1 MLTTIRSRSEPHE
14 EVLMSLSRP
23 DRAPVRVRLAVLL
36 ALQCTVVLVC
46 VVATTLVAMSVQ
58 ERSIRAATEER
69 VLDVATSLV
78 ELDQVQ
84 SAVLLDTAA
93 ATAELQ
99 PLADVVAAA
108 SGVDYVVVTDARGI
122 RLTHPNPAERGRT
135 VSTDATA
142 VLAGETFLG
151 TETGT
156 IGPSLRAKVPVRNGE
171 DVVGTASVGVLES
184 EISGSYEEAV
194 GGLLPWVA
202 GSIVLG
208 VILSGLLTAVL
219 RRRVRR
225 LESDARELETQRRIS
240 RALRD
245 QTHEFHTRLHVIR
258 GLVAE
263 GETGEALTYIGG
275 LAPVASGLPIDD
287 PALRALLEGLSAE
300 YPGLRVDPASLVPRG
315 SVDDEVLTV
324 LGNLVRNA
332 AEAAGPGGRIDVLV
346 LAGDERL
353 TIDVAD
359 DGPGVVPADAARIFD
374 RGVSSKAAAG
384 RGVGLDL
391 VRRIAGARGGSI
403 TLGRSASGGARFTV
417 ELPRAGVRA

>member
-1 MLTTIRSRSEPHE
+1 
-14 EVLMSLSRP
+14 MSLTRT

-46 VVATTLVAMSVQ
+46 VLATTLVAMSVQ

-69 VLDVATSLV
+69 VLDVAMSLV

-84 SAVLLDTAA
+84 GAVLLDTDT

-156 IGPSLRAKVPVRNGE
+156 IGPSLRAKVPVRVGDE
-171 DVVGTASVGVLES
+171 VVGTASVGVLES
-184 EISGSYEEAV
+184 EISRSFDEAV
-194 GGLLPWVA
+194 GGMLPWVA

-208 VILSGLLTAVL
+208 VVLSGLLTAAL

-225 LESDARELETQRRIS
+225 LEADARELETQRRIS
-240 RALRD
+240 GALRE

-287 PALRALLEGLSAE
+287 PALRALLDGLAAE
-300 YPGLRVDPASLVPRG
+300 VPGLRVDPASLAPRG
-315 SVDDEVLTV
+315 SIDDEVLTV
-324 LGNLVRNA
+324 VGNLVRNA
-332 AEAAGPGGRIDVLV
+332 AEAAGPGGRVDVLV

-359 DGPGVVPADAARIFD
+359 DGPGVAPADVTRIFD
-374 RGVSSKAAAG
+374 RGFSSKASAG

-391 VRRIAGARGGSI
+391 VRRIAGARGGSV
-403 TLGRSASGGARFTV
+403 TVGGSASGGARFTV

>member
-1 MLTTIRSRSEPHE
+1 
-14 EVLMSLSRP
+14 MSTARP
-23 DRAPVRVRLAVLL
+23 ERPPVRVRLAVLL
-36 ALQCTVVLVC
+36 ALQSVVVLVC
-46 VVATTLVAMSVQ
+46 VLATTVVAMSVQ

-69 VLDVATSLV
+69 VLDVARSLV

-84 SAVLLDTAA
+84 NAVLLDTDL
-93 ATAELQ
+93 ATADLQ

-156 IGPSLRAKVPVRNGE
+156 IGPSLRAKVPVRAGG
-171 DVVGTASVGVLES
+171 DVVGTASVGVLET
-184 EISGSYEEAV
+184 EISRSFDEAV
-194 GGLLPWVA
+194 GGMLPWVA

-208 VILSGLLTAVL
+208 VVLSGLLTAAL

-225 LESDARELETQRRIS
+225 LEADAREMETQRRIAG
-240 RALRD
+240 ALRD

-263 GETGEALTYIGG
+263 GETGEAMTYIGR
-275 LAPVASGLPIDD
+275 LAPVASGLSIDD
-287 PALRALLEGLSAE
+287 PALRSLLEGLSAE
-300 YPGLRVDPASLVPRG
+300 HPGVRVDPASLVPRG
-315 SVDDEVLTV
+315 GIDDDVLTV
-324 LGNLVRNA
+324 VGNLVRNA
-332 AEAAGPGGRIDVLV
+332 VEAAGADGRVEVLV

-353 TIDVAD
+353 TVDVAD
-359 DGPGVVPADAARIFD
+359 DGPGVAPADRARIFD

-391 VRRIAGARGGSI
+391 VRRIAGARGGSV
-403 TLGRSASGGARFTV
+403 TVGRSAAGGARFTV
-417 ELPRAGVRA
+417 ELPYAGVPS

>member
-1 MLTTIRSRSEPHE
+1 MPITRS
-14 EVLMSLSRP
+14 

-46 VVATTLVAMSVQ
+46 VLATTLVAMSVQ

-69 VLDVATSLV
+69 VLDVARSLV

-84 SAVLLDTAA
+84 RAVLLDTAA
-93 ATAELQ
+93 ATADLQ

-108 SGVDYVVVTDARGI
+108 SGVDYVVVTDVRGI

-151 TETGT
+151 TEIGT
-156 IGPSLRAKVPVRNGE
+156 IGPSLRAKVPVRAA
-171 DVVGTASVGVLES
+171 DAVVGTASVGVLES
-184 EISGSYEEAV
+184 EISRSFDEAV
-194 GGLLPWVA
+194 GGMLPWVV

-208 VILSGLLTAVL
+208 VVLSGLLTAAL

-225 LESDARELETQRRIS
+225 LEADARELETQRRIS
-240 RALRD
+240 GALRE

-263 GETGEALTYIGG
+263 GEAGEALTYIGG

-287 PALRALLEGLSAE
+287 PALRALLEGLASEFA
-300 YPGLRVDPASLVPRG
+300 GLRVDTASLVPRG
-315 SVDDEVLTV
+315 SVDDEVLTIV
-324 LGNLVRNA
+324 GNLVRNA
-332 AEAAGPGGRIDVLV
+332 AEAAGGDGHIDVLV

-359 DGPGVVPADAARIFD
+359 DGPGVAPADVARIFD

-391 VRRIAGARGGSI
+391 VRRIAGARGGSV
-403 TLGRSASGGARFTV
+403 TVGRSASGGARFTV
-417 ELPRAGVRA
+417 ELPHAGVRG

>member
-1 MLTTIRSRSEPHE
+1 MSTTR
-14 EVLMSLSRP
+14 
-23 DRAPVRVRLAVLL
+23 PVRVRLAVLL
-36 ALQCTVVLVC
+36 ALQCAVVLVC
-46 VVATTLVAMSVQ
+46 VLATTLVAMSVQ

-84 SAVLLDTAA
+84 SAVLLDTDA

-122 RLTHPNPAERGRT
+122 RLTHPNPAERGRS

-142 VLAGETFLG
+142 VLGGETFLG

-156 IGPSLRAKVPVRNGE
+156 IGPSLRAKVPVRAA
-171 DVVGTASVGVLES
+171 DASVIGTASVGVLES
-184 EISGSYEEAV
+184 EISGSYDEAV

-208 VILSGLLTAVL
+208 VVLSGLLTAAL

-225 LESDARELETQRRIS
+225 LEADARELETQRRIS
-240 RALRD
+240 GALRD

-263 GETGEALTYIGG
+263 GETGDALTYIGG

-300 YPGLRVDPASLVPRG
+300 HAGLRVDPASLVPRG
-315 SVDDEVLTV
+315 VVDDDALTV
-324 LGNLVRNA
+324 IGNLVRNA
-332 AEAAGPGGRIDVLV
+332 AEAAGPGGHVDVLV

-359 DGPGVVPADAARIFD
+359 DGPGVAPADAARIFD
-374 RGVSSKAAAG
+374 RGVSSKAASG

-391 VRRIAGARGGSI
+391 VRRIAGTRGGSV
-403 TLGRSASGGARFTV
+403 TVGRSASGGARFTV
-417 ELPRAGVRA
+417 ELPAAGVRA

>member
-1 MLTTIRSRSEPHE
+1 
-14 EVLMSLSRP
+14 MSLTRT

-46 VVATTLVAMSVQ
+46 VLATTLVAMSVQ

-69 VLDVATSLV
+69 VLDVAMSLV

-84 SAVLLDTAA
+84 GAVLLDTDT

-156 IGPSLRAKVPVRNGE
+156 IGPSLRAKVPVRVGDE
-171 DVVGTASVGVLES
+171 VVGTASVGVLES
-184 EISGSYEEAV
+184 EISRSFDEAV
-194 GGLLPWVA
+194 GGMLPWVA

-208 VILSGLLTAVL
+208 VVLSGLLTAAL

-225 LESDARELETQRRIS
+225 LEADARELETQRRIS
-240 RALRD
+240 GALRE

-287 PALRALLEGLSAE
+287 PALRALLDGLAAE
-300 YPGLRVDPASLVPRG
+300 VPGLRVDPASLAPRG

-324 LGNLVRNA
+324 VGNLVRNA
-332 AEAAGPGGRIDVLV
+332 AEAAGPGGRVDVLV

-359 DGPGVVPADAARIFD
+359 DGPGVAPADVTRIFD
-374 RGVSSKAAAG
+374 RGFSSKASAG

-391 VRRIAGARGGSI
+391 VRRIAGARGGSV
-403 TLGRSASGGARFTV
+403 TVGGSASGGARFTV

>member
-1 MLTTIRSRSEPHE
+1 
-14 EVLMSLSRP
+14 MSITRP

-46 VVATTLVAMSVQ
+46 VLATTLVAMSVQ

-84 SAVLLDTAA
+84 RAVLLDTDA
-93 ATAELQ
+93 ATADLQ

-122 RLTHPNPAERGRT
+122 RLTHPNPVERGRT

-156 IGPSLRAKVPVRNGE
+156 IGPSLRAKVPVRAGAT
-171 DVVGTASVGVLES
+171 VVGSASVGVLES
-184 EISGSYEEAV
+184 EISRSFDEAV
-194 GGLLPWVA
+194 GGMLPWVA

-208 VILSGLLTAVL
+208 VVLSGLLTAAL

-225 LESDARELETQRRIS
+225 LEADARELETQRRIS

-275 LAPVASGLPIDD
+275 LAPVASGLSIDD
-287 PALRALLEGLSAE
+287 RALRALLDGLAAE
-300 YPGLRVDPASLVPRG
+300 VPGLRVDPASLVPRG
-315 SVDDEVLTV
+315 SIDDEVLTV
-324 LGNLVRNA
+324 VGNLVRNA
-332 AEAAGPGGRIDVLV
+332 AEAAGTGGRIDVLL

-359 DGPGVVPADAARIFD
+359 DGPGVAPADRARIFD
-374 RGVSSKAAAG
+374 RGVSSKAGAE

-391 VRRIAGARGGSI
+391 VRRIAGARGGSV
-403 TLGRSASGGARFTV
+403 TVGRSASGGARFTV
-417 ELPRAGVRA
+417 ELPRVGARP

>member
-1 MLTTIRSRSEPHE
+1 MTS
-14 EVLMSLSRP
+14 VRP
-23 DRAPVRVRLAVLL
+23 ESAPVRVRLAVLL
-36 ALQCTVVLVC
+36 ALQCAVVLVC
-46 VVATTLVAMSVQ
+46 VLATTLVAVSVQ

-69 VLDVATSLV
+69 VLDVARSLV

-84 SAVLLDTAA
+84 RAVLFDTAA
-93 ATAELQ
+93 ATADLQ

-122 RLTHPNPAERGRT
+122 RLTHPNPAERGRS
-135 VSTDATA
+135 VSTDASA

-156 IGPSLRAKVPVRNGE
+156 IGPSLRAKVPVRDG
-171 DVVGTASVGVLES
+171 DATDAAVIGTASVGVLES

-208 VILSGLLTAVL
+208 VVLSGLLTAAL

-225 LESDARELETQRRIS
+225 LEADARELETQRRIS
-240 RALRD
+240 GALRD

-275 LAPVASGLPIDD
+275 LAPVASGLSIDD
-287 PALRALLEGLSAE
+287 PALRALLEGLSSEHA
-300 YPGLRVDPASLVPRG
+300 GVRVDPASLVPRG
-315 SVDDEVLTV
+315 TVDDEVLTV
-324 LGNLVRNA
+324 VGNLVRNA
-332 AEAAGPGGRIDVLV
+332 AEAAGAEGRIDVLV
-346 LAGDERL
+346 LAGDERM

-359 DGPGVVPADAARIFD
+359 DGPGVESTDIARIFD
-374 RGVSSKAAAG
+374 RGYSSKASAG

-391 VRRIAGARGGSI
+391 VRRIAGARDGSI
-403 TLGRSASGGARFTV
+403 TVGASARGGARFTV
-417 ELPRAGVRA
+417 ELAHAGVRT

>member
-1 MLTTIRSRSEPHE
+1 
-14 EVLMSLSRP
+14 MSTPR
-23 DRAPVRVRLAVLL
+23 PVRVRLAVLL
-36 ALQCTVVLVC
+36 ALQCAVVLVC
-46 VVATTLVAMSVQ
+46 VLATTLVAMSVQ

-84 SAVLLDTAA
+84 SAVLLDTDA

-122 RLTHPNPAERGRT
+122 RVTHPNPAERGRS

-142 VLAGETFLG
+142 VLGGETFLG

-156 IGPSLRAKVPVRNGE
+156 IGPSLRAKVPVRSLDG

-184 EISGSYEEAV
+184 EISGSFDEAV
-194 GGLLPWVA
+194 GGMLPWVA

-208 VILSGLLTAVL
+208 VVLSGLLTAAL

-225 LESDARELETQRRIS
+225 LEADARELETQRRIS
-240 RALRD
+240 GALRD

-263 GETGEALTYIGG
+263 GETGDALSYIGG

-300 YPGLRVDPASLVPRG
+300 HAGLRVDPASLVPRG
-315 SVDDEVLTV
+315 AVDDDALTV
-324 LGNLVRNA
+324 IGNLVRNA
-332 AEAAGPGGRIDVLV
+332 TEAAGPGGHVDVLV

-359 DGPGVVPADAARIFD
+359 DGPGVAAADAARIFD
-374 RGVSSKAAAG
+374 RGVSSKAASG

-391 VRRIAGARGGSI
+391 VRRIAGTRGGSV
-403 TLGRSASGGARFTV
+403 TVGRSTSGGARFTV
-417 ELPRAGVRA
+417 ELPAAGVRA

>member
-1 MLTTIRSRSEPHE
+1 MSTTR
-14 EVLMSLSRP
+14 
-23 DRAPVRVRLAVLL
+23 PVRVRLAVLL
-36 ALQCTVVLVC
+36 ALQCAVVLVC
-46 VVATTLVAMSVQ
+46 VLATTLVAISVQ

-84 SAVLLDTAA
+84 SAVLLDTDA

-122 RLTHPNPAERGRT
+122 RLTHPNPAERGRN

-142 VLAGETFLG
+142 VLGGETFLG

-156 IGPSLRAKVPVRNGE
+156 IGPSLRAKVPVRAA
-171 DVVGTASVGVLES
+171 DTSVIGTASVGVLES
-184 EISGSYEEAV
+184 EISGSYDEAV

-208 VILSGLLTAVL
+208 VVLSGLLTAAL

-225 LESDARELETQRRIS
+225 LEADARELETQRRIS
-240 RALRD
+240 GALRD

-263 GETGEALTYIGG
+263 GETGDALTYIGG

-300 YPGLRVDPASLVPRG
+300 HAGLRVDPASLVPRG
-315 SVDDEVLTV
+315 VVDDDALTV
-324 LGNLVRNA
+324 IGNLVRNA
-332 AEAAGPGGRIDVLV
+332 AEAAGPGGHVDVLV

-353 TIDVAD
+353 TIDVGD
-359 DGPGVVPADAARIFD
+359 DGPGVAPADAARIFD
-374 RGVSSKAAAG
+374 RGVSSKAASG

-391 VRRIAGARGGSI
+391 VRRIAGTRGGSV
-403 TLGRSASGGARFTV
+403 TVGRSASGGARFTV
-417 ELPRAGVRA
+417 ELPAAGVRA

>member
-1 MLTTIRSRSEPHE
+1 
-14 EVLMSLSRP
+14 MSLTRP

-46 VVATTLVAMSVQ
+46 VLATTLVAMSVQ

-69 VLDVATSLV
+69 VLDVAMSLV

-84 SAVLLDTAA
+84 GAVLLDTDT

-122 RLTHPNPAERGRT
+122 RLTHPNPTERGRT

-171 DVVGTASVGVLES
+171 VVVGTASVGVLES
-184 EISGSYEEAV
+184 EISRSFDEAV
-194 GGLLPWVA
+194 GGMLPWVA

-208 VILSGLLTAVL
+208 VVLSGLLTAAL

-225 LESDARELETQRRIS
+225 LEADARELETQRRIS
-240 RALRD
+240 GALRE

-287 PALRALLEGLSAE
+287 PALRALLDGLAAE
-300 YPGLRVDPASLVPRG
+300 VPGLRVDPASLVPRG

-324 LGNLVRNA
+324 VGNLVRNA

-359 DGPGVVPADAARIFD
+359 DGPGVAPADVTRIFD
-374 RGVSSKAAAG
+374 RGVSSKATAG

-391 VRRIAGARGGSI
+391 VRRIAGARGGAV
-403 TLGRSASGGARFTV
+403 TVGRSASGGARFTV
-417 ELPRAGVRA
+417 ELPRAGVRQ

>member
-1 MLTTIRSRSEPHE
+1 
-14 EVLMSLSRP
+14 MSTAPLDRAA

-36 ALQCTVVLVC
+36 ALQCAVVLVC
-46 VVATTLVAMSVQ
+46 VLATTLVAMSAQ
-58 ERSIRAATEER
+58 ERSIRTATEER
-69 VLDVATSLV
+69 VLDVARSLA
-78 ELDQVQ
+78 ELDQVRR
-84 SAVLLDTAA
+84 AVLLDADA
-93 ATAELQ
+93 ATAQLQ

-122 RLTHPNPAERGRT
+122 RLTHPNPAERGRS

-156 IGPSLRAKVPVRNGE
+156 IGPSLRAKVPVRAGDAE
-171 DVVGTASVGVLES
+171 TGAVIGTASVGVLES
-184 EISGSYEEAV
+184 EIAGSYEQAV

-208 VILSGLLTAVL
+208 VVLSGLLTAAL

-225 LESDARELETQRRIS
+225 LEADARELETQRRIS
-240 RALRD
+240 SALRD

-263 GETGEALTYIGG
+263 GETGDALTYIGG
-275 LAPVASGLPIDD
+275 LAPVASGLSIDD
-287 PALRALLEGLSAE
+287 PALRALLDGLSAE
-300 YPGLRVDPASLVPRG
+300 HRGLRVDPASLVPRG
-315 SVDDEVLTV
+315 VVDDDALSVI
-324 LGNLVRNA
+324 GNLVRNA
-332 AEAAGPGGRIDVLV
+332 AEAAGPGGRVDVLV

-359 DGPGVVPADAARIFD
+359 DGPGVPPADVARIFD
-374 RGVSSKAAAG
+374 RGVSSKAPSG

-403 TLGRSASGGARFTV
+403 TVGAAAAGGARFTV
-417 ELPRAGVRA
+417 ELPHAGVRA

>member
-1 MLTTIRSRSEPHE
+1 
-14 EVLMSLSRP
+14 MSITRP
-23 DRAPVRVRLAVLL
+23 DRAPVRARLAVLL
-36 ALQCTVVLVC
+36 ALQCAVVLVC
-46 VVATTLVAMSVQ
+46 VLATTLVAMSVQ

-69 VLDVATSLV
+69 VLDVAMSLV

-84 SAVLLDTAA
+84 RAVVLDTAA

-122 RLTHPNPAERGRT
+122 RLTHPNPVERGRT

-156 IGPSLRAKVPVRNGE
+156 IGPSLRAKVPVRSPDDGAPGA
-171 DVVGTASVGVLES
+171 VVGTASVGVLES
-184 EISGSYEEAV
+184 EISRSFDEAV
-194 GGLLPWVA
+194 GGMLPWVA
-202 GSIVLG
+202 ASIVLG
-208 VILSGLLTAVL
+208 VVLSGLLTAAL

-225 LESDARELETQRRIS
+225 LEADARELETQRRIS
-240 RALRD
+240 GALRD

-275 LAPVASGLPIDD
+275 LAPVASGLSIDD
-287 PALRALLEGLSAE
+287 PALRALLDGLAAE
-300 YPGLRVDPASLVPRG
+300 IEGLRVDPASLVPRG

-324 LGNLVRNA
+324 VGNLVRNA
-332 AEAAGPGGRIDVLV
+332 AEAAGGGARIDVLV

-359 DGPGVVPADAARIFD
+359 DGPGVAPADMARIFD
-374 RGVSSKAAAG
+374 RGVSSKATAG

-391 VRRIAGARGGSI
+391 VRRIAGARGGSV
-403 TLGRSASGGARFTV
+403 TVGRSASGGARFTV
-417 ELPRAGVRA
+417 ELPHAGVRS

>member
-1 MLTTIRSRSEPHE
+1 MSTTR
-14 EVLMSLSRP
+14 
-23 DRAPVRVRLAVLL
+23 PVRVRLAVLL

-46 VVATTLVAMSVQ
+46 VLATTLVAMSVQ

-84 SAVLLDTAA
+84 RAVLLDTAA

-108 SGVDYVVVTDARGI
+108 SGVDYVVVTDVRGI

-142 VLAGETFLG
+142 VLAGETFIG

-156 IGPSLRAKVPVRNGE
+156 IGPSLRAKVPVRAA
-171 DVVGTASVGVLES
+171 DAVVGTASVGVLES
-184 EISGSYEEAV
+184 EISRSFDEAV
-194 GGLLPWVA
+194 GGMLPWVA

-208 VILSGLLTAVL
+208 VVLSGLLTAAL

-225 LESDARELETQRRIS
+225 LEADARELETQRRIS
-240 RALRD
+240 GALRE

-287 PALRALLEGLSAE
+287 PALRALLDGLVSE
-300 YPGLRVDPASLVPRG
+300 FPGLRVDPASLVPRG

-332 AEAAGPGGRIDVLV
+332 AEAAGPGGQIDVLV

-359 DGPGVVPADAARIFD
+359 DGPGVAPADVARIFD

-391 VRRIAGARGGSI
+391 VRRIAGARGGSV
-403 TLGRSASGGARFTV
+403 TVGRSTSGGARFTV
-417 ELPRAGVRA
+417 ELPQAGVRG

>member
-1 MLTTIRSRSEPHE
+1 MSTTR
-14 EVLMSLSRP
+14 
-23 DRAPVRVRLAVLL
+23 PVRVRLAVLL
-36 ALQCTVVLVC
+36 ALQCAVVLVC
-46 VVATTLVAMSVQ
+46 VLATTLVAMSVQ

-84 SAVLLDTAA
+84 SAVLLDTDA

-122 RLTHPNPAERGRT
+122 RLTHPNPAERGRS

-142 VLAGETFLG
+142 VLGGETFLG

-156 IGPSLRAKVPVRNGE
+156 IGPSLRAKVPVRAA
-171 DVVGTASVGVLES
+171 DASVIGTASVGVLES
-184 EISGSYEEAV
+184 EISGSYDEAV

-208 VILSGLLTAVL
+208 VVLSGLLTAAL

-225 LESDARELETQRRIS
+225 LEADARELETQRRIS
-240 RALRD
+240 GALRD

-263 GETGEALTYIGG
+263 GETGDALTYIGG
-275 LAPVASGLPIDD
+275 LAPVASGLPVDD

-300 YPGLRVDPASLVPRG
+300 HAGLRVDPASLVPRG
-315 SVDDEVLTV
+315 VVDDDALTV
-324 LGNLVRNA
+324 IGNLVRNA
-332 AEAAGPGGRIDVLV
+332 AEAAGPEGHVDVLV

-359 DGPGVVPADAARIFD
+359 DGPGVAPADAARIFD
-374 RGVSSKAAAG
+374 RGVSSKAASG

-391 VRRIAGARGGSI
+391 VRRIAGTRGGSV
-403 TLGRSASGGARFTV
+403 TVGRSASGGARFTV
-417 ELPRAGVRA
+417 ELPAAGVRA

>member
-1 MLTTIRSRSEPHE
+1 
-14 EVLMSLSRP
+14 MSTAHP
-23 DRAPVRVRLAVLL
+23 DRAPRRVRLAVLL
-36 ALQCTVVLVC
+36 ALQSAVVLVC
-46 VVATTLVAMSVQ
+46 VLATTLVAVSVQ

-84 SAVLLDTAA
+84 RAVLFDIDA

-108 SGVDYVVVTDARGI
+108 SGVDYVVVTDARGV

-135 VSTDATA
+135 VSTDATS
-142 VLAGETFLG
+142 VLAGETFVG

-156 IGPSLRAKVPVRNGE
+156 IGPSLRAKVPVRAGG
-171 DVVGTASVGVLES
+171 DGSVAAAGPVIGTASVGVLES
-184 EISGSYEEAV
+184 EISQNFDEAV

-208 VILSGLLTAVL
+208 VVLSGVLTAAL

-225 LESDARELETQRRIS
+225 LEADARELDTQRRIAG
-240 RALRD
+240 ALRD

-263 GETGEALTYIGG
+263 GEAAEALTYIGG
-275 LAPVASGLPIDD
+275 LAPVASGVAVDD
-287 PALRALLEGLSAE
+287 PSLRALLDGLAAE
-300 YPGLRVDPASLVPRG
+300 HAGVRLDPASLAPRG
-315 SVDDEVLTV
+315 SIDDDVLTV
-324 LGNLVRNA
+324 VANLVRNA
-332 AEAAGPGGRIDVLV
+332 VEAVGPDGSVDVLV

-353 TIDVAD
+353 TVDVSD
-359 DGPGVVPADAARIFD
+359 DGPGVAPADMTRIFE
-374 RGVSSKAAAG
+374 RGTSSKATSG

-391 VRRIAGARGGSI
+391 VRRIAGARDGSV
-403 TLGRSASGGARFTV
+403 TVGRSVRGGARFTV
-417 ELPRAGVRA
+417 ELAVARVRA

>member
-1 MLTTIRSRSEPHE
+1 
-14 EVLMSLSRP
+14 MSMTPP
-23 DRAPVRVRLAVLL
+23 DRGPVRVRLAVLL

-46 VVATTLVAMSVQ
+46 VLATTLVAMSVQ

-84 SAVLLDTAA
+84 RAVLLDIDA

-108 SGVDYVVVTDARGI
+108 SGVDYVVVTDIRGI

-142 VLAGETFLG
+142 VLAGETFIG

-156 IGPSLRAKVPVRNGE
+156 IGPSLRAKVPVRSLDGS
-171 DVVGTASVGVLES
+171 VIGTASVGVLES

-208 VILSGLLTAVL
+208 VLLSGLLTAAL

-225 LESDARELETQRRIS
+225 LEADARELETQRRIS
-240 RALRD
+240 GALRD

-263 GETGEALTYIGG
+263 GETDEALTYIGG

-287 PALRALLEGLSAE
+287 PALRALLEGLASEFA
-300 YPGLRVDPASLVPRG
+300 GLRVDPASLVPRG

-324 LGNLVRNA
+324 VGNLVRNA
-332 AEAAGPGGRIDVLV
+332 AEAAGGDGHIDVLV

-359 DGPGVVPADAARIFD
+359 DGPGVAPADVARIFD

-391 VRRIAGARGGSI
+391 VRRIAGARGGSV
-403 TLGRSASGGARFTV
+403 TVGRSASGGARFTV
-417 ELPRAGVRA
+417 ELPHAGVRA

>member
-1 MLTTIRSRSEPHE
+1 
-14 EVLMSLSRP
+14 MSTVRP
-23 DRAPVRVRLAVLL
+23 ERAPVRVRLAVLL
-36 ALQCTVVLVC
+36 ALQCAVVLVC
-46 VVATTLVAMSVQ
+46 VLATTLVAVRVQ

-69 VLDVATSLV
+69 VLDVARSLV

-84 SAVLLDTAA
+84 RAVLLDADA

-122 RLTHPNPAERGRT
+122 RLTHPNPAERGRS

-156 IGPSLRAKVPVRNGE
+156 IGPSLRAKVPVRAG
-171 DVVGTASVGVLES
+171 DASVIGTASVGVLES
-184 EISGSYEEAV
+184 EISGSYEEAL

-208 VILSGLLTAVL
+208 VVLSGALTAAL

-225 LESDARELETQRRIS
+225 LEADARELETQRRIS
-240 RALRD
+240 GALRD

-275 LAPVASGLPIDD
+275 LAPVASGLSIDD
-287 PALRALLEGLSAE
+287 PALRALLEGLSSE
-300 YPGLRVDPASLVPRG
+300 HPGLRVDPASLVPRG
-315 SVDDEVLTV
+315 AIDDDVLTV
-324 LGNLVRNA
+324 VGNLVRNA
-332 AEAAGPGGRIDVLV
+332 AEAAGAGGRIDVLV

-359 DGPGVVPADAARIFD
+359 DGPGVAPADLARIFD
-374 RGVSSKAAAG
+374 RGFSSKGSAG

-391 VRRIAGARGGSI
+391 VRRVIGARDGSI
-403 TLGRSASGGARFTV
+403 TVGTSPLGGARFTV
-417 ELPRAGVRA
+417 DLPNAGVPA

>member
-1 MLTTIRSRSEPHE
+1 MPIT
-14 EVLMSLSRP
+14 RP

-46 VVATTLVAMSVQ
+46 VLATTLVAMSVQ

-84 SAVLLDTAA
+84 RAVLFDTAA

-108 SGVDYVVVTDARGI
+108 SGVDYVVVTDVRGI

-142 VLAGETFLG
+142 VLAGETFIG

-156 IGPSLRAKVPVRNGE
+156 IGPSLRAKVPVRAA
-171 DVVGTASVGVLES
+171 DAVVGTASVGVLES
-184 EISGSYEEAV
+184 EISRSFDEAV
-194 GGLLPWVA
+194 GGMLPWVA

-208 VILSGLLTAVL
+208 VVLSGLLTAAL

-225 LESDARELETQRRIS
+225 LEADARELETQRRIS
-240 RALRD
+240 GALRE

-287 PALRALLEGLSAE
+287 PALRALLDGLVSE
-300 YPGLRVDPASLVPRG
+300 FPGLRVDPASLVPRG

-332 AEAAGPGGRIDVLV
+332 AEAAGPGGQIDVLV

-359 DGPGVVPADAARIFD
+359 DGPGVAPADVARIFD

-391 VRRIAGARGGSI
+391 VRRIAGARGGSV
-403 TLGRSASGGARFTV
+403 TVGRSTSGGARFTV
-417 ELPRAGVRA
+417 ELPQAGVRG

>member
-1 MLTTIRSRSEPHE
+1 MSTTR
-14 EVLMSLSRP
+14 
-23 DRAPVRVRLAVLL
+23 PVRVRLAVLL
-36 ALQCTVVLVC
+36 ALQCAVVLVC
-46 VVATTLVAMSVQ
+46 VLATTLVAMSVQ

-122 RLTHPNPAERGRT
+122 RLTHPNPAERGRS

-142 VLAGETFLG
+142 VLGGETFLG

-156 IGPSLRAKVPVRNGE
+156 IGPSLRAKVPVRAA
-171 DVVGTASVGVLES
+171 DASVIGTASVGVLES
-184 EISGSYEEAV
+184 EISGSYDEAV

-208 VILSGLLTAVL
+208 VVLSGLLTAAL

-225 LESDARELETQRRIS
+225 LEADARELETQRRIS
-240 RALRD
+240 GALRD

-263 GETGEALTYIGG
+263 GETGDALTYIGG
-275 LAPVASGLPIDD
+275 LAPVASGLPVDD

-300 YPGLRVDPASLVPRG
+300 HAGLRVDPASLVPRG
-315 SVDDEVLTV
+315 VVDDDALTV
-324 LGNLVRNA
+324 IGNLVRNA
-332 AEAAGPGGRIDVLV
+332 AEAAGQGGHVDVLV

-359 DGPGVVPADAARIFD
+359 DGPGVAPADAARIFD
-374 RGVSSKAAAG
+374 RGVSSKAASG

-391 VRRIAGARGGSI
+391 VRRIAGTRGGSV
-403 TLGRSASGGARFTV
+403 TVGRSASGGARFTV
-417 ELPRAGVRA
+417 ELPAAGVRA

>member
-1 MLTTIRSRSEPHE
+1 
-14 EVLMSLSRP
+14 MSTARP
-23 DRAPVRVRLAVLL
+23 ERPPVRVRLAVLL
-36 ALQCTVVLVC
+36 ALQSVVVLVC
-46 VVATTLVAMSVQ
+46 VLATTVVAMSVQ

-69 VLDVATSLV
+69 VFDVARSLV

-84 SAVLLDTAA
+84 SAVLLDTDL
-93 ATAELQ
+93 ATADLQ

-156 IGPSLRAKVPVRNGE
+156 IGPSLRAKVPVRAGG
-171 DVVGTASVGVLES
+171 DVVGTASVGVLET
-184 EISGSYEEAV
+184 EISRSFDEAV
-194 GGLLPWVA
+194 GGMLPWVA

-208 VILSGLLTAVL
+208 VVLSGLLTAAL

-225 LESDARELETQRRIS
+225 LEADAREMETQRRIAG
-240 RALRD
+240 ALRD

-263 GETGEALTYIGG
+263 GETGEAMTYIGG
-275 LAPVASGLPIDD
+275 LAPVASGLSIDD
-287 PALRALLEGLSAE
+287 PALRSLLEGLSVE
-300 YPGLRVDPASLVPRG
+300 HPGVRVDPASLVPRG
-315 SVDDEVLTV
+315 GIDDDVLTV
-324 LGNLVRNA
+324 VGNLVRNA
-332 AEAAGPGGRIDVLV
+332 VEAAGADGRVEVLV
-346 LAGDERL
+346 LAGDERI
-353 TIDVAD
+353 TVDVAD
-359 DGPGVVPADAARIFD
+359 DGPGVAPADRARIFD

-391 VRRIAGARGGSI
+391 VRRIAGARGGSV
-403 TLGRSASGGARFTV
+403 TVGRSAAGGARFTV
-417 ELPRAGVRA
+417 ELPYAGVPS

>member
-1 MLTTIRSRSEPHE
+1 MSTTR
-14 EVLMSLSRP
+14 
-23 DRAPVRVRLAVLL
+23 PVRVRLAVLL
-36 ALQCTVVLVC
+36 ALQCAVVLVC
-46 VVATTLVAMSVQ
+46 VLATTLVAMSVQ

-84 SAVLLDTAA
+84 SAVLLDTDA

-122 RLTHPNPAERGRT
+122 RLTHPNPAERGRN

-142 VLAGETFLG
+142 VLGGETFLG

-156 IGPSLRAKVPVRNGE
+156 IGPSLRAKVPVRAA
-171 DVVGTASVGVLES
+171 DASVIGTASVGVLES
-184 EISGSYEEAV
+184 EISGSYDEAV

-208 VILSGLLTAVL
+208 VVLSGLLTAAL

-225 LESDARELETQRRIS
+225 LEADARELETQRRIS
-240 RALRD
+240 GALRD

-263 GETGEALTYIGG
+263 GETGDALTYIGG

-300 YPGLRVDPASLVPRG
+300 HAGLRVDPASLVPRG
-315 SVDDEVLTV
+315 VVDDDALTV
-324 LGNLVRNA
+324 IGNLVRNA
-332 AEAAGPGGRIDVLV
+332 AEAAGPGGHVDVLV

-359 DGPGVVPADAARIFD
+359 DGPGVAPADAARIFD
-374 RGVSSKAAAG
+374 RGVSSKAASG

-391 VRRIAGARGGSI
+391 VRRIAGTRGGSV
-403 TLGRSASGGARFTV
+403 TVGRSASGGARFTV
-417 ELPRAGVRA
+417 ELPAAGVRA

>member
-1 MLTTIRSRSEPHE
+1 MSTTR
-14 EVLMSLSRP
+14 
-23 DRAPVRVRLAVLL
+23 PVRVRLAVLL

-46 VVATTLVAMSVQ
+46 VLTTTLVAMSVQ
-58 ERSIRAATEER
+58 ERSIRDATEER

-84 SAVLLDTAA
+84 RAVLLDTAA

-108 SGVDYVVVTDARGI
+108 SGVDYVVVTDVRGI

-142 VLAGETFLG
+142 VLAGETFIG

-156 IGPSLRAKVPVRNGE
+156 IGPSLRAKVPVRAA
-171 DVVGTASVGVLES
+171 DAVVGTASVGVLES
-184 EISGSYEEAV
+184 EISRSFDEAV
-194 GGLLPWVA
+194 GGMLPWVA

-208 VILSGLLTAVL
+208 VVLSGLLTAAL

-225 LESDARELETQRRIS
+225 LEADARELETQRRIS
-240 RALRD
+240 GALRD

-287 PALRALLEGLSAE
+287 PALRALLDGLVSE
-300 YPGLRVDPASLVPRG
+300 FPGLRVDPASLVPRG

-332 AEAAGPGGRIDVLV
+332 AEAAGHGGRIDVLV

-359 DGPGVVPADAARIFD
+359 DGPGVAPADVARIFD

-391 VRRIAGARGGSI
+391 VRRIAGARGGSV
-403 TLGRSASGGARFTV
+403 TVGRSTSGGARFTV
-417 ELPRAGVRA
+417 ELPQAGVRG

>member
-1 MLTTIRSRSEPHE
+1 
-14 EVLMSLSRP
+14 MSTARP
-23 DRAPVRVRLAVLL
+23 GPAPLRVRLAVLL
-36 ALQCTVVLVC
+36 ALQSTVVLVC
-46 VVATTLVAMSVQ
+46 VLATTVVAMSVQ

-84 SAVLLDTAA
+84 SGVVLDTDR

-156 IGPSLRAKVPVRNGE
+156 IGPSLRAKVPVRSGGA
-171 DVVGTASVGVLES
+171 VVGTASVGVLET
-184 EISGSYEEAV
+184 EISRSFDEAV
-194 GGLLPWVA
+194 GGMLPWVA

-208 VILSGLLTAVL
+208 VVLSGLLTAAL

-225 LESDARELETQRRIS
+225 LEADAREGETQRRIAG
-240 RALRD
+240 ALRD

-258 GLVAE
+258 GLVAD
-263 GETGEALTYIGG
+263 GETGAAMSYIGG
-275 LAPVASGLPIDD
+275 LAPVASGLAIDD
-287 PALRALLEGLSAE
+287 PALRSLLEGLAGE
-300 YPGLRVDPASLVPRG
+300 HAGVRVDPASLVPRG
-315 SVDDEVLTV
+315 GADDDVLSVV
-324 LGNLVRNA
+324 GNLVRNA
-332 AEAAGPGGRIDVLV
+332 VEAAGPDGRVDVLV
-346 LAGDERL
+346 LAGDGLL
-353 TIDVAD
+353 TVDVSD
-359 DGPGVVPADAARIFD
+359 DGPGVAPADAARIFD

-403 TLGRSASGGARFTV
+403 TVGRSAAGGARFTV
-417 ELPRAGVRA
+417 EIPYAGARS

>member
-1 MLTTIRSRSEPHE
+1 MPITRS
-14 EVLMSLSRP
+14 

-46 VVATTLVAMSVQ
+46 VLATTLVAMSVQ

-84 SAVLLDTAA
+84 RAVLLDTAA

-108 SGVDYVVVTDARGI
+108 SGVDYVVVTDVRGI
-122 RLTHPNPAERGRT
+122 RLTHPNPSERGRT

-142 VLAGETFLG
+142 VLAGETFIG

-156 IGPSLRAKVPVRNGE
+156 IGPSLRAKVPVRAA
-171 DVVGTASVGVLES
+171 DAVVGTASVGVLES
-184 EISGSYEEAV
+184 EISRSFDEAV
-194 GGLLPWVA
+194 GGMLPWVA

-208 VILSGLLTAVL
+208 VVLSGLLTAAL

-225 LESDARELETQRRIS
+225 LEADARELETQRRIS
-240 RALRD
+240 GALRD

-287 PALRALLEGLSAE
+287 PALRALLDGLVSE
-300 YPGLRVDPASLVPRG
+300 FPGLRVDPASLVPRG

-359 DGPGVVPADAARIFD
+359 DGPGVAPADVARIFD

-391 VRRIAGARGGSI
+391 VRRIAGARGGSV
-403 TLGRSASGGARFTV
+403 TVGRSASGGARFTV
-417 ELPRAGVRA
+417 ELPQAGVRG

>member
-1 MLTTIRSRSEPHE
+1 
-14 EVLMSLSRP
+14 MSLTRT

-46 VVATTLVAMSVQ
+46 VLATTLVAMSVQ

-69 VLDVATSLV
+69 VLDVAMSLV

-84 SAVLLDTAA
+84 GAVLLDTGT

-156 IGPSLRAKVPVRNGE
+156 IGPSLRAKVPVRVGDE
-171 DVVGTASVGVLES
+171 VVGTASVGVLES
-184 EISGSYEEAV
+184 EISRSFDEAV
-194 GGLLPWVA
+194 GGMLPWVA

-208 VILSGLLTAVL
+208 VVLSGLLTAAL

-225 LESDARELETQRRIS
+225 LEADARELETQRRIS
-240 RALRD
+240 GALRE

-287 PALRALLEGLSAE
+287 PALRALLDGLAAE
-300 YPGLRVDPASLVPRG
+300 VPGLRVDPASLAPRG

-324 LGNLVRNA
+324 VGNLVRNA
-332 AEAAGPGGRIDVLV
+332 AEAAGPGGRVDVLV

-359 DGPGVVPADAARIFD
+359 DGPGVAPADVTRIFD
-374 RGVSSKAAAG
+374 RGFSSKASAG

-391 VRRIAGARGGSI
+391 VRRIAGARGGSV
-403 TLGRSASGGARFTV
+403 TVGGSASGGARFTV

>member
-1 MLTTIRSRSEPHE
+1 MSTTR
-14 EVLMSLSRP
+14 
-23 DRAPVRVRLAVLL
+23 PVRVRLAVLL

-46 VVATTLVAMSVQ
+46 VLATTLVAMSVQ

-84 SAVLLDTAA
+84 RAVLLDTAA

-108 SGVDYVVVTDARGI
+108 SGVDYVVVTDVRGI

-142 VLAGETFLG
+142 VLAGETFIG

-156 IGPSLRAKVPVRNGE
+156 IGPSLRAKVPVRAA
-171 DVVGTASVGVLES
+171 DAVVGTASVGVLES
-184 EISGSYEEAV
+184 EISRSFDEAV
-194 GGLLPWVA
+194 GGMLPWVA

-208 VILSGLLTAVL
+208 VVLSGLLTAAL

-225 LESDARELETQRRIS
+225 LEADARELETQRRIS
-240 RALRD
+240 GALRD

-287 PALRALLEGLSAE
+287 PALRALLDGLVSE
-300 YPGLRVDPASLVPRG
+300 FPGLRVDPASLVPRG
-315 SVDDEVLTV
+315 SVDDEVLTM

-332 AEAAGPGGRIDVLV
+332 AEAAGSGGQIDVLV

-359 DGPGVVPADAARIFD
+359 DGPGVAPADVARIFD

-391 VRRIAGARGGSI
+391 VRRIAGARGGSV
-403 TLGRSASGGARFTV
+403 TVGRSASGGARFTV
-417 ELPRAGVRA
+417 ELPQAGVRG